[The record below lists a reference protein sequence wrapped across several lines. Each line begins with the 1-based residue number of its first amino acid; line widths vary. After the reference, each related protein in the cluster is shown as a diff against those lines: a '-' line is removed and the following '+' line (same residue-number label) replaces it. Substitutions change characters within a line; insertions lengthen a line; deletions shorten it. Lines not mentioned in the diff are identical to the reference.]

1 MHALTEIDH
10 ITYLPRDNAGNGN
23 ILAGTMQLSA
33 DGRTWSEPQNFRWQ
47 RDNKPK
53 DIFPTITS
61 EGGEA
66 QVRYVRLNV
75 TDAVG
80 GFGSGTELY
89 VFRRPDAKIIIPGDI
104 NQDGHIDEGDLTSY
118 LNYTGLRQ
126 GDGDFDG
133 YVSVGDVNRNGYID
147 AQDISNVATLL
158 GTSAAVATGQGVAG
172 SVVIEPDRKSYKA
185 GDEIVINVTG
195 IGLQAVNAL
204 NLVVPYNQ
212 SDMQFVSVE
221 PLGVGQMQ
229 NMTNDRLH
237 SNGDRVLYPTFVN
250 IGRQPLLHGD
260 QPLFRLHFKALRAI
274 NWDNQRLVYSGLLVD
289 PQLGAKEVNE

>member
-1 MHALTEIDH
+1 M
-10 ITYLPRDNAGNGN
+10 
-23 ILAGTMQLSA
+23 
-33 DGRTWSEPQNFRWQ
+33 
-47 RDNKPK
+47 
-53 DIFPTITS
+53 
-61 EGGEA
+61 
-66 QVRYVRLNV
+66 
-75 TDAVG
+75 
-80 GFGSGTELY
+80 
-89 VFRRPDAKIIIPGDI
+89 
-104 NQDGHIDEGDLTSY
+104 
-118 LNYTGLRQ
+118 
-126 GDGDFDG
+126 
-133 YVSVGDVNRNGYID
+133 
-147 AQDISNVATLL
+147 ATLL
-158 GTSAAVATGQGVAG
+158 GTSVAVAAGQGVAG
-172 SVVIEPDRKSYKA
+172 TVAIEPDRKSYKA

-212 SDMQFVSVE
+212 SDMQFESVE

-274 NWDNQRLVYSGLLVD
+274 NWDKQRLVYLGLLVD